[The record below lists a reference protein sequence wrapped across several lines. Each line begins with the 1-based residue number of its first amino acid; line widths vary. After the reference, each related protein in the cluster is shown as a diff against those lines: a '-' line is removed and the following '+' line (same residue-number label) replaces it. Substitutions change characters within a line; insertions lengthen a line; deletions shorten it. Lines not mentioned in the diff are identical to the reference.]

1 MASVADLVDE
11 AALRR
16 LAAPGTFVEG
26 RELAKRG
33 TVHIWDFT
41 PLNVGATVEDEHN
54 VELRSTDDGLSWSCS
69 CPAGASAELCE
80 HAVAVAIETW
90 RRSPPPRG

>member
-11 AALRR
+11 NELRR
-16 LAAPGTFVEG
+16 LAAPGTLAEG
-26 RELAKRG
+26 RDLAKRG
-33 TVHIWDFT
+33 TVHIWEFT

-54 VELRSTDDGLSWSCS
+54 VELRSTGEGLAWSCS
-69 CPAGASAELCE
+69 CPAGSSSDFCE

-90 RRSPPPRG
+90 RRSPPQRG